1 MKPFKNKLAVT
12 IVVLSVAFLGI
23 ITFSI
28 KSNSTIISSGVG
40 GVISPL
46 QKIVHVVN
54 KKVKESFEFFINF
67 SNVKKENEELSA
79 KNAELENKLV
89 EYDRMKE
96 ENTRLREIF
105 NYAQAN
111 TNYDYLGCNII
122 GYSGGNISNG
132 YIIDKGLNHGVEK
145 DMVVIT
151 SVGLVG
157 KVTKASSNFSIVQTI
172 LNENIAVAAMVEST
186 NETTGILQGIND
198 NKNKNLTQLSNIP
211 MDSAI
216 KEGDIILTSGLGSMY
231 PKGIRIGEVTSV
243 EVDNVGIMKKA
254 VVKPYVDFNKLQEL
268 FVIVPNLIIILILL
282 LIIDNTILPSY
293 FIGGVYPSFLFVFAM
308 AYSII
313 RGKKEAVFIGIASG
327 LLQDLFFFSGFG
339 INLFLNTLLCL
350 LCSKIGEGIFKE
362 NRIVP
367 ILTALL
373 VSILKVLGV
382 AIIFKLFSQN
392 INMKIALLSALLNA
406 VCMLIFYKLILNM
419 LDKYLDRNAW
429 RF

>member
-46 QKIVHVVN
+46 QKIVYVVN
-54 KKVKESFEFFINF
+54 EKVKESFEFFINF

-111 TNYDYLGCNII
+111 ANYDYLGCNII
-122 GYSGGNISNG
+122 GYSCGNISNG

-231 PKGIRIGEVTSV
+231 PKGIRIGEVNSV

-268 FVIVPNLIIILILL
+268 FVIVP
-282 LIIDNTILPSY
+282 
-293 FIGGVYPSFLFVFAM
+293 
-308 AYSII
+308 
-313 RGKKEAVFIGIASG
+313 KEKV
-327 LLQDLFFFSGFG
+327 D
-339 INLFLNTLLCL
+339 
-350 LCSKIGEGIFKE
+350 IGE
-362 NRIVP
+362 
-367 ILTALL
+367 
-373 VSILKVLGV
+373 
-382 AIIFKLFSQN
+382 
-392 INMKIALLSALLNA
+392 
-406 VCMLIFYKLILNM
+406 
-419 LDKYLDRNAW
+419 
-429 RF
+429 